1 MINIMYYHFQEGQYM
16 RTLKPRDVDVNYAVD
31 MLTLSYQG
39 HVIYTGI
46 HILTWPRD
54 VDVNS
59 VVDMLTPSYQG
70 HVIYTSIY

>member
-1 MINIMYYHFQEGQYM
+1 MKKIWMTMINIMYYHFQEGQYM

-46 HILTWPRD
+46 
-54 VDVNS
+54 
-59 VVDMLTPSYQG
+59 Y
-70 HVIYTSIY
+70 